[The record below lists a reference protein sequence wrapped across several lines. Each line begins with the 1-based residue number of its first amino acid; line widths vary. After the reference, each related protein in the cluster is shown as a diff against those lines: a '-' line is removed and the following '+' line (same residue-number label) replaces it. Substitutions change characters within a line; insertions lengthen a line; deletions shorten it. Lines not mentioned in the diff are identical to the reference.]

1 MFFFV
6 LFSSKII
13 FVTSD
18 CIITCKTDVSFFI
31 LSLNNDVMATSKD
44 CVKQFLLICILK

>member
-1 MFFFV
+1 MLL
-6 LFSSKII
+6 LFSSEI
-13 FVTSD
+13 FVTSN

-31 LSLNNDVMATSKD
+31 LSLNNEVMATSKH